1 MMGDAIDSLRSVLDT
16 MPDAPSRERARSALQ
31 QISKTVGPAAPPRGL
46 PPPGQVS
53 AATAAAPVDAN
64 SLYSESVKAKLVAA
78 MLDHSLQMNLGD
90 EEWLTVAA
98 RASDGPM
105 PGSGLAE
112 SITIILRVKGSDLGI
127 YHTDKNRREEI
138 LEKVKREA
146 RVF

>member
-1 MMGDAIDSLRSVLDT
+1 
-16 MPDAPSRERARSALQ
+16 
-31 QISKTVGPAAPPRGL
+31 
-46 PPPGQVS
+46 
-53 AATAAAPVDAN
+53 
-64 SLYSESVKAKLVAA
+64 